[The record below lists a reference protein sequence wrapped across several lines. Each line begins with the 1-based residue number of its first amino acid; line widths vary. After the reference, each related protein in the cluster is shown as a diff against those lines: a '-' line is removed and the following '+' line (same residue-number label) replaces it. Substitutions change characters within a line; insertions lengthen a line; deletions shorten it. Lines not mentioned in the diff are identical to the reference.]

1 MAKQRGE
8 SSKMGQAGMLPQAAA
23 GGLHVQTRL
32 LAVGAVREERGSEH
46 EEREVGY
53 SPRAE
58 EAQSGAPTGRKTHRE
73 RVTAVET
80 RLDVLEASLD
90 ELYQGQSRLLGVES
104 SQEEAESRID
114 KVEALVDR
122 LTDDT

>member
-1 MAKQRGE
+1 
-8 SSKMGQAGMLPQAAA
+8 
-23 GGLHVQTRL
+23 
-32 LAVGAVREERGSEH
+32 EERGSEH

-58 EAQSGAPTGRKTHRE
+58 EAQSGAPTGRKSHRE

-122 LTDDT
+122 LT